1 MVLIKY
7 DFPSCVLIINEEKI
21 VFKNGHTNSLFPK
34 LSAYKDFS
42 HIFRKIYVN
51 DIFPVDNFTEECAS
65 LEKDNS
71 SSANRLNLDDIIRK
85 RENDSKRNSEA
96 WLVLWHLLCPSWNI
110 ARLRY
115 KDKQHLM
122 GEKKNSLMIMMYEN
136 KIIKNIKELNCQSE
150 YKDRLLATVSHDLRT
165 RLNGIIGIIHLAME
179 KITDNTLRK

>member
-1 MVLIKY
+1 MSYSARALAFFTEKQDRQVFLDYKNYESFLSKFMVLIKY

-96 WLVLWHLLCPSWNI
+96 
-110 ARLRY
+110 
-115 KDKQHLM
+115 
-122 GEKKNSLMIMMYEN
+122 
-136 KIIKNIKELNCQSE
+136 
-150 YKDRLLATVSHDLRT
+150 
-165 RLNGIIGIIHLAME
+165 
-179 KITDNTLRK
+179 